1 MKYTNQKSICM
12 QPKTLKYILD
22 IESVIEE
29 IEAIKLKTNND
40 YNTFANNMILLRAI
54 ERDLE
59 IIGEAVRKIL
69 DINPNIF
76 ITDAKKIIGLRNI
89 IAHAYESIDAEI
101 LWGIIQKNI
110 PVLSQEVQKLKQSQD
125 L

>member
-1 MKYTNQKSICM
+1 M